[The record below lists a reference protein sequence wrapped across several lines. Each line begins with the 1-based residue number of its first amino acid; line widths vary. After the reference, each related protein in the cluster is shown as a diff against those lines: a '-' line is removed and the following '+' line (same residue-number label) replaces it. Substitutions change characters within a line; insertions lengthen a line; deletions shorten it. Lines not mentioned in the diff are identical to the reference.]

1 MLKLPLKEIG
11 GLGKSS
17 SQISQIKSLIDPK
30 QQLAAVSKAVG
41 EGGEFSN
48 EQTLGQNSQNF
59 DESRILQRFIAEIP
73 SDNVSD
79 PSSFPVT
86 PRSIRRD

>member
-1 MLKLPLKEIG
+1 MDSKKSQAEEQKMLKLPLKEIG

-17 SQISQIKSLIDPK
+17 SQISQIKTLIDPK

-41 EGGEFSN
+41 EGGDFSSN

-59 DESRILQRFIAEIP
+59 DESRIL
-73 SDNVSD
+73 
-79 PSSFPVT
+79 
-86 PRSIRRD
+86 

>member
-1 MLKLPLKEIG
+1 MAQAEIEG
-11 GLGKSS
+11 GLG
-17 SQISQIKSLIDPK
+17 
-30 QQLAAVSKAVG
+30 
-41 EGGEFSN
+41 N
-48 EQTLGQNSQNF
+48 QNF

-86 PRSIRRD
+86 PRSIRRE